1 MTNPSADD
9 ARPATAGRAP
19 APESGPPPQA
29 REAQEPPPAG
39 TAGPPGAGGEA
50 PADGEAPAETGE
62 AAAETAAV
70 QAEEAAAQ
78 AETAAVDAEIAAGQA
93 EAAFAEAPATAG
105 SNGDQP
111 LLRLVGVGKNFGPVR
126 ALTDIN
132 LDVPVGQ
139 VTALVGDNGAGKS
152 TLIKT
157 ISGIWPQDHGE
168 ILWDGRPVR
177 LHSPKDASDLGIAT
191 VYQDLA
197 LADNLDIVQ
206 NMFLGREP
214 VRHWVL
220 DEVAMEK
227 QAKRTLADLSVVTIR
242 SVRQPVGSLSGGQ
255 RQAVAVA
262 KAVLRQARL
271 VIMDEPTAALGVTQ
285 TRVVLDLIK
294 RLKGQGIAVLVI
306 SHNLSD
312 VFEVADRVAVLRLGR
327 MAAVGPLA
335 QFDTESI
342 VDLMTTGTS
351 KRLAAVPAE
360 PASGSSSE
368 H

>member
-1 MTNPSADD
+1 VTTPSADD

-19 APESGPPPQA
+19 APESGQPPQA
-29 REAQEPPPAG
+29 HEAQEPHAPEPG
-39 TAGPPGAGGEA
+39 TAGHPV
-50 PADGEAPAETGE
+50 PAGEAPAE
-62 AAAETAAV
+62 AAAI
-70 QAEEAAAQ
+70 QAETAAAQ
-78 AETAAVDAEIAAGQA
+78 AETAAVDAEVAAGRA
-93 EAAFAEAPATAG
+93 EAAFAEAPAPAA
-105 SNGDQP
+105 SNGDQPP

-157 ISGIWPQDHGE
+157 ISGIWQQDDGQ
-168 ILWDGRPVR
+168 ILWEGRPVR
-177 LHSPKDASDLGIAT
+177 LHSPKAASDLGIAT

-214 VRHWVL
+214 VRHLVL

-262 KAVLRQARL
+262 KAVLREAKL
-271 VIMDEPTAALGVTQ
+271 VVMDEPTAALGVTQ
-285 TRVVLDLIK
+285 TRVVLDLIR
-294 RLKGQGIAVLVI
+294 RLKSQGIAVLVI
-306 SHNLSD
+306 SHNLND

-327 MAAVGPLA
+327 MTAVGPLA
-335 QFDTESI
+335 RFDTESI

-360 PASGSSSE
+360 PSSGSSSE

>member
-1 MTNPSADD
+1 MTTPSADD

-19 APESGPPPQA
+19 APE
-29 REAQEPPPAG
+29 
-39 TAGPPGAGGEA
+39 PGQPDPGV
-50 PADGEAPAETGE
+50 PADP
-62 AAAETAAV
+62 AETAAV
-70 QAEEAAAQ
+70 QAEAAAAQ
-78 AETAAVDAEIAAGQA
+78 AETAAVEAEVAADQA
-93 EAAFAEAPATAG
+93 ETAFARAPVTAAA
-105 SNGDQP
+105 NGDEP
-111 LLRLVGVGKNFGPVR
+111 LLRLVGIGKNFGPVR
-126 ALTDIN
+126 VLMDVN

-157 ISGIWPQDHGE
+157 IAGIWTQDQGE
-168 ILWDGRPVR
+168 ILWEGKQVQ
-177 LHSPKDASDLGIAT
+177 LHSPKDAAALGIAT

-220 DEVAMEK
+220 DETTMEK
-227 QAKRTLADLSVVTIR
+227 EAKRTLADLSVVTVR

-262 KAVLRQARL
+262 RAVLREAKL
-271 VIMDEPTAALGVTQ
+271 VILDEPTAALGVTQ
-285 TRVVLDLIK
+285 TRVVLDLIR
-294 RLKGQGIAVLVI
+294 RLRDQGIAVLVI
-306 SHNLSD
+306 SHNLND
-312 VFEVADRVAVLRLGR
+312 VQAVADRVAVLRLGH
-327 MAAVGPLA
+327 MVAVGPLA
-335 QFDTESI
+335 QYDSQSI

-351 KRLAAVPAE
+351 RRLAAAPAG
-360 PASGSSSE
+360 PPSAPPPGSSSE